1 MNYVIIATLKCYEKG
16 EIMAQYTPM
25 IQQYLSIKAAHQD
38 AFLFFRLGDF
48 YEMFFEDAVR
58 ASQILEITLT
68 SRDGGSQDRIPM
80 CGIPYHSSAGYI
92 KTLVENGHRVAICE
106 QVEDP
111 KLSVGVVKREVIQII
126 TPGTVI
132 DDHLLQDRENNFL
145 VSIEK
150 ENDSY
155 GYVLC
160 DLSTGELKGYT
171 YDGNQ
176 LSFIQLLLSHGVK
189 EIVGNKELYDAWTNT
204 VTQTGQASVSIQ
216 EESSVDSQF
225 SQLVQTI
232 SDPILLRASG
242 RLFNYLT
249 HTQKRSFHHMKAV
262 EFQQND
268 KRMKLDAFSKRNLEL
283 TESIRAKGKKG
294 SLLWLLDA
302 TMTAMGARKLKQW
315 VEEPLFVKETIEKR
329 LQLVENLIGE
339 FFTREEIKEQLK
351 SVYDMER
358 LIAKISYGNASPR
371 DLVQLKR
378 SLFSVPVLKEKIRSI
393 EGKYAHE
400 LHAKMNEHKTLADY
414 LDSAIHDDAPIHIK
428 EGGLIKAGYNEQ
440 LDQYKDASSNG
451 KAWIA
456 SLEQQEKAASGIKSL
471 KIGFNKI
478 FGYYIEVTKSNLSQV
493 PDRYERKQT
502 LANAERYVTPELKE
516 KERIILEAEEKISGL
531 EYTLFLEVREY
542 VKQFI
547 PGLQELASAIS
558 ELDVMQSFAAISE
571 QYRYVKPTVSED
583 GIVNIRNGR
592 HPVVEKVMDA
602 QEYVPN
608 DIILNNDRNMLLI
621 TGPNMAGKSTYMRQL
636 ALTAVMMQIGC
647 FVPAESAELPMF
659 DQIFTRIGAADD
671 LVGGQSTFMVEMLET
686 NFALTSATENSL
698 ILLDEIG
705 RGTSTYDGMA
715 LAQSIIEFIH
725 EEIAA
730 KTLFST
736 HYHELT
742 VLEQS
747 LHSLKN
753 VFVSAVEEN
762 GSLVFLHKVID
773 GQADKSFGIQVAEL
787 AELPEPVISRAK
799 TILQTYENQEKR
811 EALPIQE
818 VSATQEEDLQ
828 ESQLSLFVEKEKI
841 SNRRDPKEQ
850 ELIKELRSLNVLEMT
865 PLDAMNALY
874 KLQKKVR

>member
-1 MNYVIIATLKCYEKG
+1 MKKG

-80 CGIPYHSSAGYI
+80 CGVPYHSSAGYI
-92 KTLVENGHRVAICE
+92 KTLVENGYKVAICE

-111 KLSVGVVKREVIQII
+111 KQAVGVVKREVIQII

-132 DDHLLQDRENNFL
+132 DDHLLQDRENNYL
-145 VSIEK
+145 VSIER
-150 ENDSY
+150 ENDSFAY
-155 GYVLC
+155 IRC

-171 YDGNQ
+171 YSGKQ
-176 LSFIQLLLSHGVK
+176 QAFIQLLLSQGVK
-189 EIVGNKELYDAWTNT
+189 EIVGDAELHAEWNEK
-204 VTQTGQASVSIQ
+204 VSLNGQASVSIQ
-216 EESSVDSQF
+216 NEDSIEERF
-225 SQLVQTI
+225 LHLTKAI
-232 SDPILLRASG
+232 SHPSLLKAAG
-242 RLFNYLT
+242 RLFHYLNY
-249 HTQKRSFHHMKAV
+249 TQKRSFEHLMPV
-262 EFQQND
+262 EFQQNNL
-268 KRMKLDAFSKRNLEL
+268 RMKLDAFSKRNLEL
-283 TESIRAKGKKG
+283 TESIRGKGKKG
-294 SLLWLLDA
+294 SLLWLLDS

-315 VEEPLFVKETIEKR
+315 IEEPLFVKKTIEKR
-329 LQLVENLIGE
+329 LQLVEALINE
-339 FFTREEIKEQLK
+339 FFIREEMKEQLK

-378 SLFSVPVLKEKIRSI
+378 SLLSVPVLKEKISQI
-393 EGKYAHE
+393 PGEYASEIYEKMKDHRE
-400 LHAKMNEHKTLADY
+400 LAQY
-414 LDSAIHDDAPIHIK
+414 LDSAIHDDAPVQIK
-428 EGGLIKAGYNEQ
+428 EGGIIKNGYNEQ
-440 LDQYKDASSNG
+440 LDEYKDASMNG

-456 SLEQQEKAASGIKSL
+456 ALEQQEKVATGIKSL

-478 FGYYIEVTKSNLSQV
+478 FGYYIEVTKSNLSMV
-493 PDRYERKQT
+493 PTERYERKQT

-531 EYTLFLEVREY
+531 EYTLFLEVREHVTQY
-542 VKQFI
+542 I
-547 PGLQELASAIS
+547 PGLQQLAAAIS
-558 ELDVMQSFAAISE
+558 ELDVIQSFAAISE
-571 QYRYVKPTVSED
+571 QYRYVKPSVSED
-583 GIVNIRNGR
+583 GRVNILGGR

-608 DIILNNDRNMLLI
+608 DIFLNDERNMLLI

-636 ALTAVMMQIGC
+636 ALTAIMMQIGC
-647 FVPAESAELPMF
+647 FVPAEQAEIPMF

-686 NFALTSATENSL
+686 NFALTSATKNSL

-725 EEIAA
+725 ERIQA

-742 VLEQS
+742 VLENS
-747 LHSLKN
+747 LPSLKN

-787 AELPEPVISRAK
+787 ADLPQDVIQRAK
-799 TILQTYENQEKR
+799 TILKTYEKQEKN
-811 EALPIQE
+811 EALPVQE
-818 VSATQEEDLQ
+818 VSATKEEVQ
-828 ESQLSLFVEKEKI
+828 ESQLSLFAENHTVSQKRDSKETDVLK
-841 SNRRDPKEQ
+841 DLKA
-850 ELIKELRSLNVLEMT
+850 LNVIEMT
-865 PLDAMNALY
+865 PLEAMNALY
-874 KLQKKVR
+874 KLQTKLK

>member
-1 MNYVIIATLKCYEKG
+1 MKKG
-16 EIMAQYTPM
+16 EIMSQYTPM

-48 YEMFFEDAVR
+48 YEMFFDDAVQ
-58 ASQILEITLT
+58 AAQILEITLT

-80 CGIPYHSSAGYI
+80 CGVPYHSSAGYI
-92 KTLVENGHRVAICE
+92 KTLVENGYKVAICE

-111 KLSVGVVKREVIQII
+111 KQAVGVVKREVIQII

-132 DDHLLQDRENNFL
+132 DDHLLQDRENNYL
-145 VSIEK
+145 VSIERD
-150 ENDSY
+150 NDLFA
-155 GYVLC
+155 YVLC

-171 YDGNQ
+171 YIGNQ
-176 LSFIQLLLSHGVK
+176 LSFIQLLLSQGVK
-189 EIVGNKELYDAWTNT
+189 EIVGDEELHTDWNEKMSLN
-204 VTQTGQASVSIQ
+204 GQASISVQQ
-216 EESSVDSQF
+216 ETTVEERFQH
-225 SQLVQTI
+225 LTI
-232 SDPILLRASG
+232 DITPLSLLKAAG
-242 RLFNYLT
+242 RLFHYLNY
-249 HTQKRSFHHMKAV
+249 TQKRSFQHLKPV
-262 EFQQND
+262 EYQQND
-268 KRMKLDAFSKRNLEL
+268 LRMKLDAFSKRNLEL

-294 SLLWLLDA
+294 SLLWLLDS

-315 VEEPLFVKETIEKR
+315 VEEPLFVKKTIEKR
-329 LQLVENLIGE
+329 LQLVEELINE
-339 FFTREEIKEQLK
+339 FFIREEIKEQLK

-378 SLFSVPVLKEKIRSI
+378 SLLSVPVLKEKISQI
-393 EGKYAHE
+393 PGEYASEIYEKMKDHKE
-400 LHAKMNEHKTLADY
+400 LAQF
-414 LDSAIHDDAPIHIK
+414 LDSAIHDEAPVQIK
-428 EGGLIKAGYNEQ
+428 EGGIIKKGYNAK
-440 LDQYKDASSNG
+440 LDEYKDASMNG

-456 SLEQQEKAASGIKSL
+456 ALEQKEKTETGIKSL

-478 FGYYIEVTKSNLSQV
+478 FGYYIEVTKSNLSMV
-493 PDRYERKQT
+493 PAERYERKQT

-531 EYTLFLEVREY
+531 EHTLFLEVREY
-542 VKQFI
+542 VKQYI
-547 PGLQELASAIS
+547 PGLQQLASAIS
-558 ELDVMQSFAAISE
+558 ELDVIQSFAAISE
-571 QYRYVKPTVSED
+571 QYRYVRPTVSED
-583 GIVNIRNGR
+583 GKVNIVGGR

-608 DIILNNDRNMLLI
+608 DIFLNNERNMLLI

-636 ALTAVMMQIGC
+636 ALTAIMMQIGC
-647 FVPAESAELPMF
+647 FVPAEQAELPMF

-725 EEIAA
+725 ERIQA

-742 VLEQS
+742 VLENS
-747 LHSLKN
+747 LQTLKN

-787 AELPEPVISRAK
+787 ADLPQDVIQRAK
-799 TILQTYENQEKR
+799 TILQTYEKQEKN

-818 VSATQEEDLQ
+818 VSAAKEEVQ
-828 ESQLSLFVEKEKI
+828 ESQLSLFAEKSTVSRK
-841 SNRRDPKEQ
+841 RDLKENDV
-850 ELIKELRSLNVLEMT
+850 LKDLKALNVLEMT
-865 PLDAMNALY
+865 PLEAMNALY
-874 KLQKKVR
+874 KLQTKLK

>member
-1 MNYVIIATLKCYEKG
+1 MKIG
-16 EIMAQYTPM
+16 ENMSQYTPM

-48 YEMFFEDAVR
+48 YEMFFDDAVQ

-80 CGIPYHSSAGYI
+80 CGVPYHSSAGYI
-92 KTLVENGHRVAICE
+92 KTLVENGYKVAICE

-111 KLSVGVVKREVIQII
+111 KQSVGVVKREVIQII

-132 DDHLLQDRENNFL
+132 DDHLLQDRENNYL

-150 ENDSY
+150 ENDFFAY
-155 GYVLC
+155 ILC

-171 YDGNQ
+171 YSGNQ
-176 LSFIQLLLSHGVK
+176 LSFIQLLLSQGVK
-189 EIVGNKELYDAWTNT
+189 EIVGDKQLYTDWNEKISLN
-204 VTQTGQASVSIQ
+204 GQASVSIQ
-216 EESSVDSQF
+216 IENAVEDTFQH
-225 SQLVQTI
+225 LVQGI
-232 SDPILLRASG
+232 SLPSLLKASG
-242 RLFNYLT
+242 RLFHYLNY
-249 HTQKRSFHHMKAV
+249 TQKRSFHHLKPV
-262 EFQQND
+262 EFLQND
-268 KRMKLDAFSKRNLEL
+268 QRMKLDAFSKRNLEL

-294 SLLWLLDA
+294 SLLWLLDS

-315 VEEPLFVKETIEKR
+315 VEEPLFVKKTIEKR
-329 LQLVENLIGE
+329 LQLVEELIGE
-339 FFTREEIKEQLK
+339 FFIREEMKEQLK

-378 SLFSVPVLKEKIRSI
+378 SLFSVPVLKEKINQI
-393 EGKYAHE
+393 PGEYAAEIYEKMKDHNE
-400 LHAKMNEHKTLADY
+400 LAQY
-414 LDSAIHDDAPIHIK
+414 LDSAIHDEAPIQIK
-428 EGGLIKAGYNEQ
+428 EGGIIKKGYNAQ
-440 LDQYKDASSNG
+440 LDEYKDASMNG

-456 SLEQQEKAASGIKSL
+456 ALEQQEKAKTGIKSL

-478 FGYYIEVTKSNLSQV
+478 FGYYIEVTKSNLSMV
-493 PDRYERKQT
+493 PADRYERKQT

-531 EYTLFLEVREY
+531 EYTLFLEVRES
-542 VKQFI
+542 VKQYI
-547 PGLQELASAIS
+547 PGLQRLAGAIS
-558 ELDVMQSFAAISE
+558 ELDVIQSFATISE
-571 QYRYVKPTVSED
+571 QYRYVRPSVSNN
-583 GIVNIRNGR
+583 GNVNIVGGR

-608 DIILNNDRNMLLI
+608 DIFLNNERNMLLI

-636 ALTAVMMQIGC
+636 ALTAIMMQVGC
-647 FVPAESAELPMF
+647 FVPAEKAELPMF

-725 EEIAA
+725 ERIQA

-742 VLEQS
+742 VLEKS
-747 LHSLKN
+747 LPSLKN
-753 VFVSAVEEN
+753 VFVSAIEEN

-787 AELPEPVISRAK
+787 ADLPQDVIQRAK
-799 TILQTYENQEKR
+799 TILKTYEKQEKNT
-811 EALPIQE
+811 ELPIQE
-818 VSATQEEDLQ
+818 VSAAREEEVQ
-828 ESQLSLFVEKEKI
+828 ESQLSLFTENKTSSRKRDSKETDVLK
-841 SNRRDPKEQ
+841 DLKT
-850 ELIKELRSLNVLEMT
+850 LNVLEMT
-865 PLDAMNALY
+865 PLEAMNALY
-874 KLQKKVR
+874 KLQTKLK

>member
-1 MNYVIIATLKCYEKG
+1 MGIG
-16 EIMAQYTPM
+16 ENMSQYTPM

-48 YEMFFEDAVR
+48 YEMFFDDAVE

-80 CGIPYHSSAGYI
+80 CGVPYHSSAGYI
-92 KTLVENGHRVAICE
+92 KTLVENGHKVAICE

-111 KLSVGVVKREVIQII
+111 KQSVGVVKREVIQII

-132 DDHLLQDRENNFL
+132 DDHLLQDRENNYL

-150 ENDSY
+150 ENDLFAY
-155 GYVLC
+155 ILC

-171 YDGNQ
+171 YSGNQ
-176 LSFIQLLLSHGVK
+176 LSFIQLLLSQGVK
-189 EIVGNKELYDAWTNT
+189 EIVGDEELHTNWNEKISLH
-204 VTQTGQASVSIQ
+204 GQASVSIQ
-216 EESSVDSQF
+216 IENAVDDKF
-225 SQLVQTI
+225 LHLVQGI
-232 SDPILLRASG
+232 SLSSLLKASG
-242 RLFNYLT
+242 RLFHYLSY
-249 HTQKRSFHHMKAV
+249 TQKRSFQHLKPV

-268 KRMKLDAFSKRNLEL
+268 QRMKLDAFSKRNLEL

-294 SLLWLLDA
+294 SLLWLLDS

-315 VEEPLFVKETIEKR
+315 VEEPLFVKKTIEKR
-329 LQLVENLIGE
+329 LQLVEELIGE
-339 FFTREEIKEQLK
+339 FFIREEIKEQLK

-378 SLFSVPVLKEKIRSI
+378 SLLSVPVLKEKINQI
-393 EGKYAHE
+393 PGEYAEEIYEKMKDHNE
-400 LHAKMNEHKTLADY
+400 LAQY
-414 LDSAIHDDAPIHIK
+414 LDSAIHDEAPIQIK
-428 EGGLIKAGYNEQ
+428 EGGIIKKGYNAK
-440 LDQYKDASSNG
+440 LDEYKDASMNG

-456 SLEQQEKAASGIKSL
+456 ALEQQEKAKTGIKSL

-478 FGYYIEVTKSNLSQV
+478 FGYYIEVTKSNLSMV
-493 PDRYERKQT
+493 PADRYERKQT

-531 EYTLFLEVREY
+531 EYTLFIEVRES
-542 VKQFI
+542 VKQYI
-547 PGLQELASAIS
+547 PGLQKLAGAIS
-558 ELDVMQSFAAISE
+558 ELDVIQSFATISE
-571 QYRYVKPTVSED
+571 QYRYVRPSVSNN
-583 GIVNIRNGR
+583 GNVHIVGGR

-608 DIILNNDRNMLLI
+608 DIFLNNERNMLLI

-636 ALTAVMMQIGC
+636 ALTAIMMQIGC
-647 FVPAESAELPMF
+647 FVPAEKAELPMF

-725 EEIAA
+725 ERIQA

-742 VLEQS
+742 VLEKS
-747 LHSLKN
+747 LSSLKN

-787 AELPEPVISRAK
+787 ADLPQDVIQRAK
-799 TILQTYENQEKR
+799 TILKTYEKQEKN
-811 EALPIQE
+811 EALPMQE
-818 VSATQEEDLQ
+818 VSAAKEEEVQ
-828 ESQLSLFVEKEKI
+828 ESQLSLFTEEKI
-841 SNRRDPKEQ
+841 ASRKRDSKENDV
-850 ELIKELRSLNVLEMT
+850 LKDLKTFNVLEMT
-865 PLDAMNALY
+865 PLEAMNALY
-874 KLQKKVR
+874 KLQTKLK

>member
-1 MNYVIIATLKCYEKG
+1 MS
-16 EIMAQYTPM
+16 QYTPM

-48 YEMFFEDAVR
+48 YEMFFEDAVK
-58 ASQILEITLT
+58 AAQILEITLT
-68 SRDGGSQDRIPM
+68 SRDGGSKDRIPM
-80 CGIPYHSSAGYI
+80 CGVPYHSSAGYI
-92 KTLVENGHRVAICE
+92 KNLVENGHKVAICE

-111 KLSVGVVKREVIQII
+111 KQAVGVVKREVIQII

-132 DDHLLQDRENNFL
+132 DDHLLQDRENNYL

-150 ENDSY
+150 EGDSY
-155 GYVLC
+155 AYVLC

-171 YDGNQ
+171 YTGNE
-176 LSFIQLLLSHGVK
+176 LSFIQLLFSQGVK
-189 EIVGNKELYDAWTNT
+189 EIVGDKDLHDTWKNT
-204 VTQTGQASVSIQ
+204 VSQTGQASVSIQ
-216 EESSVDSQF
+216 EENTLEDQF
-225 SQLVQTI
+225 QHLVETLSHPALI
-232 SDPILLRASG
+232 RAAG
-242 RLFNYLT
+242 RLFHYLSY
-249 HTQKRSFHHMKAV
+249 TQKRSFQHIKPV

-339 FFTREEIKEQLK
+339 FFVREEIKEQLK

-378 SLFSVPVLKEKIRSI
+378 SLVSVPILKEKIKEIS
-393 EGKYAHE
+393 GTYAAE
-400 LHAKMNEHKTLADY
+400 IYEKMKDHKSLAQY
-414 LDSAIHDDAPIHIK
+414 LDSAIHDEAPINIK
-428 EGGLIKAGYNEQ
+428 EGGIIKKGYNEK
-440 LDQYKDASSNG
+440 LDEYKDASLNG

-456 SLEQQEKAASGIKSL
+456 SLEQQEKSATGIKSL

-542 VKQFI
+542 VKEYI
-547 PGLQELASAIS
+547 PSLQKLATAIS
-558 ELDVMQSFAAISE
+558 ELDVIQSFAAISE
-571 QYRYVKPTVSED
+571 QYRYVRPTVSEN
-583 GIVNIRNGR
+583 GNVNIIGGR

-608 DIILNNDRNMLLI
+608 DICLNRERSMLLI

-636 ALTAVMMQIGC
+636 ALTSVMMQIGC
-647 FVPAESAELPMF
+647 FVPAEEAELPMF

-725 EEIAA
+725 EKISA

-747 LHSLKN
+747 LPSLKN
-753 VFVSAVEEN
+753 VFVSAVEEK

-787 AELPEPVISRAK
+787 AELPQEVISRAK
-799 TILQTYENQEKR
+799 TILQTYENQEKN
-811 EALPIQE
+811 ESLPIQE
-818 VSATQEEDLQ
+818 VSAAKEEEIQ
-828 ESQLSLFVEKEKI
+828 ESQLSLFTEQSESVRKRDSKELDI
-841 SNRRDPKEQ
+841 
-850 ELIKELRSLNVLEMT
+850 IKELKSLNVLEMT
-865 PLDAMNALY
+865 PLDAMNTLY
-874 KLQKKVR
+874 KLQKKLR

>member
-1 MNYVIIATLKCYEKG
+1 MKKG
-16 EIMAQYTPM
+16 EKMSQYTPM

-48 YEMFFEDAVR
+48 YEMFFEDAVN
-58 ASQILEITLT
+58 AAQILEITLT
-68 SRDGGSQDRIPM
+68 SRDGGSKDRIPM
-80 CGIPYHSSAGYI
+80 CGVPYHSSAGYI
-92 KTLVENGHRVAICE
+92 KTLVENGHKVAICE

-111 KLSVGVVKREVIQII
+111 KQAVGVVKREVIQII

-132 DDHLLQDRENNFL
+132 DDHLLQDRENNYL

-150 ENDSY
+150 EGDSY
-155 GYVLC
+155 AYVLC

-171 YDGNQ
+171 YTGNE
-176 LSFIQLLLSHGVK
+176 LSFIQLLFSQGVK
-189 EIVGNKELYDAWTNT
+189 EIVGDKDLHDTWKNT
-204 VTQTGQASVSIQ
+204 VSQTGQASVSIQ
-216 EESSVDSQF
+216 EENTLEDQF
-225 SQLVQTI
+225 QHLVETLSHPALI
-232 SDPILLRASG
+232 RAAG
-242 RLFNYLT
+242 RLFHYLSY
-249 HTQKRSFHHMKAV
+249 TQKRSFQHIKPV
-262 EFQQND
+262 EYQQND

-339 FFTREEIKEQLK
+339 FFVREEIKEQLK

-378 SLFSVPVLKEKIRSI
+378 SLVSVPFLKEKIKEISGTYAAEI
-393 EGKYAHE
+393 YGKM
-400 LHAKMNEHKTLADY
+400 KDHKSLAQY
-414 LDSAIHDDAPIHIK
+414 LDSAIHDEAPINIK
-428 EGGLIKAGYNEQ
+428 EGGIIKKGYNEK
-440 LDQYKDASSNG
+440 LDEYKDASLNG

-456 SLEQQEKAASGIKSL
+456 SLEQQEKSATGIKSL

-542 VKQFI
+542 VKEYI
-547 PGLQELASAIS
+547 PSLQKLAAAIS
-558 ELDVMQSFAAISE
+558 ELDVIQSFAAISE
-571 QYRYVKPTVSED
+571 QYRYVRPTVSEN
-583 GIVNIRNGR
+583 GSVNIIGGR

-608 DIILNNDRNMLLI
+608 DICLNRERSMLLI

-636 ALTAVMMQIGC
+636 ALTSVMMQIGC
-647 FVPAESAELPMF
+647 FVPAEEAELPMF

-725 EEIAA
+725 EKISA

-747 LHSLKN
+747 LPSLKN
-753 VFVSAVEEN
+753 VFVSAVEEK

-787 AELPEPVISRAK
+787 AELPQEVISRAK
-799 TILQTYENQEKR
+799 KILQTYENQEKN
-811 EALPIQE
+811 ESLPIQE
-818 VSATQEEDLQ
+818 VSAAKEEEIQ
-828 ESQLSLFVEKEKI
+828 ESQLSLFTDHNVSVRNSDSKELDI
-841 SNRRDPKEQ
+841 
-850 ELIKELRSLNVLEMT
+850 IKELKSLNVLEMT
-865 PLDAMNALY
+865 PLDAMNTLY
-874 KLQKKVR
+874 KLQKKLR

>member
-1 MNYVIIATLKCYEKG
+1 MKKG
-16 EIMAQYTPM
+16 EKMSQYTPM

-48 YEMFFEDAVR
+48 YEMFFEDAVK
-58 ASQILEITLT
+58 AAQILEITLT
-68 SRDGGSQDRIPM
+68 SRDGGSKDRIPM
-80 CGIPYHSSAGYI
+80 CGVPYHSSAGYI
-92 KTLVENGHRVAICE
+92 KTLVENGHKVAICE

-111 KLSVGVVKREVIQII
+111 KQAVGVVKREVIQII

-132 DDHLLQDRENNFL
+132 DDHLLQDRENNYL

-150 ENDSY
+150 EGDSY
-155 GYVLC
+155 AYVLC

-171 YDGNQ
+171 YTGNE
-176 LSFIQLLLSHGVK
+176 LSFIQLLFSQGVK
-189 EIVGNKELYDAWTNT
+189 EIVGDKDLHDTWKNT
-204 VTQTGQASVSIQ
+204 VSQTGQASVSIQ
-216 EESSVDSQF
+216 EENTLEDQF
-225 SQLVQTI
+225 QHLVETLSHPALI
-232 SDPILLRASG
+232 RAAG
-242 RLFNYLT
+242 RLFHYLSY
-249 HTQKRSFHHMKAV
+249 TQKRSFQHIKPV

-339 FFTREEIKEQLK
+339 FFVREEIKEQLK

-378 SLFSVPVLKEKIRSI
+378 SLVSVPILKEKIKEIS
-393 EGKYAHE
+393 GTYAAE
-400 LHAKMNEHKTLADY
+400 IYEKMKDHKSLAQY
-414 LDSAIHDDAPIHIK
+414 LDSAIHDEAPINIK
-428 EGGLIKAGYNEQ
+428 EGGIIKKGYNEK
-440 LDQYKDASSNG
+440 LDEYKDASLNG

-456 SLEQQEKAASGIKSL
+456 SLEQQEKSATGIKSL

-542 VKQFI
+542 VKEYI
-547 PGLQELASAIS
+547 PSLQKLAAAIS
-558 ELDVMQSFAAISE
+558 ELDVIQSFAAISE
-571 QYRYVKPTVSED
+571 QYRYVRPTVSEN
-583 GIVNIRNGR
+583 GNVNIIGGR

-608 DIILNNDRNMLLI
+608 DICLNRERSMLLI

-636 ALTAVMMQIGC
+636 ALTSVMMQIGC
-647 FVPAESAELPMF
+647 FVPAEEAELPMF

-725 EEIAA
+725 EKISA

-747 LHSLKN
+747 LPSLKN
-753 VFVSAVEEN
+753 VFVSAVEEK

-787 AELPEPVISRAK
+787 AELPQEVISRAK
-799 TILQTYENQEKR
+799 TILQTYENQEKK
-811 EALPIQE
+811 ESLPIQE
-818 VSATQEEDLQ
+818 VSAAKEEEIQ
-828 ESQLSLFVEKEKI
+828 ESQLSLFTDHSESVRNRDSKELDI
-841 SNRRDPKEQ
+841 
-850 ELIKELRSLNVLEMT
+850 IKELKSLNVLEMT
-865 PLDAMNALY
+865 PLDAMNTLY
-874 KLQKKVR
+874 KLQKKLR

>member
-1 MNYVIIATLKCYEKG
+1 MKKG
-16 EIMAQYTPM
+16 EKMSQYTPM

-48 YEMFFEDAVR
+48 YEMFFEDAVK
-58 ASQILEITLT
+58 AAQILEITLT
-68 SRDGGSQDRIPM
+68 SRDGGSKDRIPM
-80 CGIPYHSSAGYI
+80 CGVPYHSSAGYI
-92 KTLVENGHRVAICE
+92 KTLVENGHKVAICE

-111 KLSVGVVKREVIQII
+111 KQAVGVVKREVIQII

-132 DDHLLQDRENNFL
+132 DDHLLQDRENNYL

-150 ENDSY
+150 EGDSY
-155 GYVLC
+155 AYVLC

-171 YDGNQ
+171 YTGNE
-176 LSFIQLLLSHGVK
+176 LSFIQLLFSQGVK
-189 EIVGNKELYDAWTNT
+189 EIVGDKDLHDTWKNT
-204 VTQTGQASVSIQ
+204 VSQTGQASVSIQ
-216 EESSVDSQF
+216 EENTLEDQF
-225 SQLVQTI
+225 QHLVETLSHPALI
-232 SDPILLRASG
+232 HAAG
-242 RLFNYLT
+242 RLFHYLSY
-249 HTQKRSFHHMKAV
+249 TQKRSFQHIKPV

-339 FFTREEIKEQLK
+339 FFVREEIKEQLK

-378 SLFSVPVLKEKIRSI
+378 SLVSVPILKEKIKEIS
-393 EGKYAHE
+393 GTYAAE
-400 LHAKMNEHKTLADY
+400 IYEKMKDHKSLAQY
-414 LDSAIHDDAPIHIK
+414 LDSAIHDEAPINIK
-428 EGGLIKAGYNEQ
+428 EGGIIKKGYNEK
-440 LDQYKDASSNG
+440 LDEYKDASLNG

-456 SLEQQEKAASGIKSL
+456 SLEQQEKSATGIKSL

-542 VKQFI
+542 VKEYI
-547 PGLQELASAIS
+547 PSLQKLATAIS
-558 ELDVMQSFAAISE
+558 ELDVIQSFAAVSE
-571 QYRYVKPTVSED
+571 QYRYVRPTVSEN
-583 GIVNIRNGR
+583 GNVNIIGGR

-608 DIILNNDRNMLLI
+608 DICLNRERSMLLI

-636 ALTAVMMQIGC
+636 ALTSVMMQIGC
-647 FVPAESAELPMF
+647 FVPAEEAELPMF

-725 EEIAA
+725 EKISA

-747 LHSLKN
+747 LPSLKN
-753 VFVSAVEEN
+753 VFVSAVEEK

-787 AELPEPVISRAK
+787 AELPQEVISRAK
-799 TILQTYENQEKR
+799 TILQTYENQEKN
-811 EALPIQE
+811 ESLPIQE
-818 VSATQEEDLQ
+818 VSAAKEEEIQ
-828 ESQLSLFVEKEKI
+828 ESQLSLFTEHSESVRKRDSKELDI
-841 SNRRDPKEQ
+841 
-850 ELIKELRSLNVLEMT
+850 IKELKSLNVLEMT
-865 PLDAMNALY
+865 PLDAMNTLY
-874 KLQKKVR
+874 KLQKKLR

>member
-1 MNYVIIATLKCYEKG
+1 MS
-16 EIMAQYTPM
+16 QYTPM
-25 IQQYLSIKAAHQD
+25 MQQYLSIKAAHQD

-48 YEMFFEDAVR
+48 YEMFFEDAVK

-68 SRDGGSQDRIPM
+68 SREGGQNGRIPM
-80 CGIPYHSSAGYI
+80 CGVPYHSSAGYI
-92 KTLVENGHRVAICE
+92 KVLVENGYKVAICE

-111 KLSVGVVKREVIQII
+111 KQAVGVVRREVVQII

-132 DDHLLQDRENNFL
+132 DDHLLQDRENNYL
-145 VSIEK
+145 VSIDK
-150 ENDSY
+150 QGDSY
-155 GYVLC
+155 AYILC
-160 DLSTGELKGYT
+160 DLSTGEMKGYL
-171 YDGNQ
+171 YEGSH
-176 LSFIQLLLSHGVK
+176 LPFIQLLLSQGIK
-189 EIVGNKELYDAWTNT
+189 EIVGDQSLHNEWYDYLSQN
-204 VTQTGQASVSIQ
+204 GQASISIQ
-216 EESSVDSQF
+216 SDSEIEGKF
-225 SQLVQTI
+225 SHLAENIT
-232 SDPILLRASG
+232 PPLLLKAAG
-242 RLFNYLT
+242 RLFQYLSF
-249 HTQKRSFHHMKAV
+249 TQKRSFHHLKAV
-262 EFQQND
+262 EYQQNE

-339 FFTREEIKEQLK
+339 FFIREEMKEQLK

-371 DLVQLKR
+371 DLVQLRR
-378 SLFSVPVLKEKIRSI
+378 SLQSVPVIREKINQI
-393 EGKYAHE
+393 DGDYARNLYE
-400 LHAKMNEHKTLADY
+400 KMTDHGELADF
-414 LDSAIHDDAPIHIK
+414 LASALCEEAPIQIK
-428 EGGLIKAGYNEQ
+428 DGGIIKKGFNAK
-440 LDQYKDASSNG
+440 LDEYKDASMNG
-451 KAWIA
+451 KEWIA
-456 SLEQQEKAASGIKSL
+456 SLEQQEKAATGIKSL

-478 FGYYIEVTKSNLSQV
+478 FGYFIEVTRSNLSMV
-493 PDRYERKQT
+493 PEDRYERKQT

-516 KERIILEAEEKISGL
+516 KERIILEAEDKISGL
-531 EYTLFLEVREY
+531 EYSLFLEVREH
-542 VKQFI
+542 VKQYI
-547 PGLQELASAIS
+547 PGLQQLAAAIS
-558 ELDVMQSFAAISE
+558 ELDVVQSFASISE
-571 QYRYVKPTVSED
+571 QYHYVRPVISEN
-583 GIVNIRNGR
+583 GNVNIVGGR

-608 DIILNNDRNMLLI
+608 DIHLNNERNMLLI

-636 ALTAVMMQIGC
+636 ALTSVMMQIGC

-725 EEIAA
+725 EKIKA

-742 VLEQS
+742 VLEKTLPS
-747 LHSLKN
+747 LQN

-762 GSLVFLHKVID
+762 GRLVFLHKVID

-787 AELPEPVISRAK
+787 AELPEAVIRRAK
-799 TILQTYENQEKR
+799 TILNSYENQQRNEPDPSIK
-811 EALPIQE
+811 EI
-818 VSATQEEDLQ
+818 SATEEEVM
-828 ESQLSLFVEKEKI
+828 ESQLSLFSENHSQKIRKE
-841 SNRRDPKEQ
+841 PKEVDV
-850 ELIKELRSLNVLEMT
+850 IKELRSINLLEMT
-865 PLDAMNALY
+865 PMDAMNVIY
-874 KLQKKVR
+874 KLQGKLK

>member
-1 MNYVIIATLKCYEKG
+1 MGIG
-16 EIMAQYTPM
+16 ENMSQYTPM

-48 YEMFFEDAVR
+48 YEMFFDDAVE

-80 CGIPYHSSAGYI
+80 CGVPYHSSAGYI
-92 KTLVENGHRVAICE
+92 KTLVENGHKVAICE

-111 KLSVGVVKREVIQII
+111 KQSVGVVKREVIQII

-132 DDHLLQDRENNFL
+132 DDHLLQDRENNYL

-150 ENDSY
+150 ENDLY
-155 GYVLC
+155 AYILC

-171 YDGNQ
+171 YSGNQ
-176 LSFIQLLLSHGVK
+176 LSFIQLLLSQGVK
-189 EIVGNKELYDAWTNT
+189 EIVGDEELHTNWNEKISLH
-204 VTQTGQASVSIQ
+204 GQASVSIQ
-216 EESSVDSQF
+216 IENAVDDKF
-225 SQLVQTI
+225 LHLVQGI
-232 SDPILLRASG
+232 SLSSLLKASG
-242 RLFNYLT
+242 RLFHYLSY
-249 HTQKRSFHHMKAV
+249 TQKRSFQHLKPV

-268 KRMKLDAFSKRNLEL
+268 QRMKLDAFSKRNLEL

-294 SLLWLLDA
+294 SLLWLLDS

-315 VEEPLFVKETIEKR
+315 VEEPLFVKKTIEKR
-329 LQLVENLIGE
+329 LQLVEELIGE
-339 FFTREEIKEQLK
+339 FFIREEIKEQLK

-378 SLFSVPVLKEKIRSI
+378 SLLSVPVLKEKINQI
-393 EGKYAHE
+393 PGEYAE
-400 LHAKMNEHKTLADY
+400 EIYEKMKDHNKLAQY
-414 LDSAIHDDAPIHIK
+414 LDSAIHDEAPIQIK
-428 EGGLIKAGYNEQ
+428 EGGIIKKGYNAK
-440 LDQYKDASSNG
+440 LDEYKDASMNG

-456 SLEQQEKAASGIKSL
+456 ALEQQEKAKTGIKSL

-478 FGYYIEVTKSNLSQV
+478 FGYYIEVTKSNLSMV
-493 PDRYERKQT
+493 PADRYERKQT

-531 EYTLFLEVREY
+531 EYTLFLEVRES
-542 VKQFI
+542 VKQYI
-547 PGLQELASAIS
+547 PGLQKLAGAIS
-558 ELDVMQSFAAISE
+558 ELDVIQSFATISE
-571 QYRYVKPTVSED
+571 QYRYVRPSVSNN
-583 GIVNIRNGR
+583 GNVHIVGGR

-608 DIILNNDRNMLLI
+608 DIFLNNERNMLLI

-636 ALTAVMMQIGC
+636 ALTAIMMQIGC
-647 FVPAESAELPMF
+647 FVPAEKAELPMF

-725 EEIAA
+725 ERIQA

-742 VLEQS
+742 VLEKS
-747 LHSLKN
+747 LSSLKN

-787 AELPEPVISRAK
+787 ADLPQDVIQRAK
-799 TILQTYENQEKR
+799 TILKTYEKQEKK
-811 EALPIQE
+811 EALPMQE
-818 VSATQEEDLQ
+818 VSAAKEEEVQ
-828 ESQLSLFVEKEKI
+828 ESQLSLFTEEKI
-841 SNRRDPKEQ
+841 ASRKRDSKENDV
-850 ELIKELRSLNVLEMT
+850 LKDLKTFNVLEMT
-865 PLDAMNALY
+865 PLEAMNALY
-874 KLQKKVR
+874 KLQTKLK

>member
-1 MNYVIIATLKCYEKG
+1 MS
-16 EIMAQYTPM
+16 QYTPM

-48 YEMFFEDAVR
+48 YEMFFDDAVQ
-58 ASQILEITLT
+58 AAQILEITLT

-80 CGIPYHSSAGYI
+80 CGVPYHSSAGYI
-92 KTLVENGHRVAICE
+92 KTLVENGYKVAICE

-111 KLSVGVVKREVIQII
+111 KQAVGVVKREVIQII

-132 DDHLLQDRENNFL
+132 DDHLLQDRENNYL
-145 VSIEK
+145 VSIER
-150 ENDSY
+150 ENDLFA
-155 GYVLC
+155 YVLC

-171 YDGNQ
+171 YIGNQ
-176 LSFIQLLLSHGVK
+176 LSFIQLLLSQGVK
-189 EIVGNKELYDAWTNT
+189 EIVGDEELHTDWNEKMSLN
-204 VTQTGQASVSIQ
+204 GQASISVQQ
-216 EESSVDSQF
+216 ETTVEEKFQH
-225 SQLVQTI
+225 LTI
-232 SDPILLRASG
+232 DITPLPLLKAAG
-242 RLFNYLT
+242 RLFHYLNY
-249 HTQKRSFHHMKAV
+249 TQKRSFQHLKPV
-262 EFQQND
+262 EYQQND
-268 KRMKLDAFSKRNLEL
+268 LRMKLDAFSKRNLEL

-294 SLLWLLDA
+294 SLLWLLDS

-315 VEEPLFVKETIEKR
+315 VEEPLFVKKTIEKR
-329 LQLVENLIGE
+329 LQLVEELINE
-339 FFTREEIKEQLK
+339 FFIREEMKEQLK

-378 SLFSVPVLKEKIRSI
+378 SLLSVPVLKEKISQI
-393 EGKYAHE
+393 PGEYASEIYEKMKDHKE
-400 LHAKMNEHKTLADY
+400 LAQF
-414 LDSAIHDDAPIHIK
+414 LDSAVHDEAPVQIK
-428 EGGLIKAGYNEQ
+428 EGGIIKKGYNAK
-440 LDQYKDASSNG
+440 LDEYKDASMNG

-456 SLEQQEKAASGIKSL
+456 ALEQKEKTETGIKSL

-478 FGYYIEVTKSNLSQV
+478 FGYYIEVTKSNLSMV
-493 PDRYERKQT
+493 PAERYERKQT

-531 EYTLFLEVREY
+531 EHTLFLEVREY
-542 VKQFI
+542 VKQYI
-547 PGLQELASAIS
+547 PGLQQLASAIS
-558 ELDVMQSFAAISE
+558 ELDVIQSFAAISE
-571 QYRYVKPTVSED
+571 QYRYVRPTVSED
-583 GIVNIRNGR
+583 GKVNIVGGR

-608 DIILNNDRNMLLI
+608 DIFLNNERNMLLI

-636 ALTAVMMQIGC
+636 ALTAIMMQIGC
-647 FVPAESAELPMF
+647 FVPAEQAELPMF

-725 EEIAA
+725 ERIQA

-742 VLEQS
+742 VLENS
-747 LHSLKN
+747 LPSLKN

-787 AELPEPVISRAK
+787 ADLPQDVIQRAK
-799 TILQTYENQEKR
+799 TILQTYEKQEKN

-818 VSATQEEDLQ
+818 VSAAKEEVQ
-828 ESQLSLFVEKEKI
+828 ESQLSLFAEKSTVSRK
-841 SNRRDPKEQ
+841 RDLKENDV
-850 ELIKELRSLNVLEMT
+850 LKDLKALNVLEMT
-865 PLDAMNALY
+865 PLEAMNALY
-874 KLQKKVR
+874 KLHTKLK

>member
-1 MNYVIIATLKCYEKG
+1 
-16 EIMAQYTPM
+16 MAQYTPM

-80 CGIPYHSSAGYI
+80 CGVPYHSSAGYI
-92 KTLVENGHRVAICE
+92 KTLVENGYKVAICE

-111 KLSVGVVKREVIQII
+111 KQAVGVVKREVIQII

-132 DDHLLQDRENNFL
+132 DDHLLQDRENNYL
-145 VSIEK
+145 VSIER
-150 ENDSY
+150 ENDSFAY
-155 GYVLC
+155 IRC

-171 YDGNQ
+171 YSGKQ
-176 LSFIQLLLSHGVK
+176 QAFIQLLLSQGVK
-189 EIVGNKELYDAWTNT
+189 EIVGDAELHAEWNEK
-204 VTQTGQASVSIQ
+204 VSLNGQASVSIQ
-216 EESSVDSQF
+216 NEDSIEERF
-225 SQLVQTI
+225 LHLTKAI
-232 SDPILLRASG
+232 SHPSLLKAAG
-242 RLFNYLT
+242 RLFHYLNY
-249 HTQKRSFHHMKAV
+249 TQKRSFEHLMPV
-262 EFQQND
+262 EFQQNNL
-268 KRMKLDAFSKRNLEL
+268 RMKLDAFSKRNLEL
-283 TESIRAKGKKG
+283 TESIRGKGKKG
-294 SLLWLLDA
+294 SLLWLLDS

-315 VEEPLFVKETIEKR
+315 IEEPLFVKKTIEKR
-329 LQLVENLIGE
+329 LQLVEALINE
-339 FFTREEIKEQLK
+339 FFIREEMKEQLK

-378 SLFSVPVLKEKIRSI
+378 SLLSVPVLKEKISQI
-393 EGKYAHE
+393 PGEYASEIYEKMKDHRE
-400 LHAKMNEHKTLADY
+400 LAQY
-414 LDSAIHDDAPIHIK
+414 LDSAIHDDAPVQIK
-428 EGGLIKAGYNEQ
+428 EGGIIKNGYNEQ
-440 LDQYKDASSNG
+440 LDEYKDASMNG

-456 SLEQQEKAASGIKSL
+456 ALEQQEKVATGIKSL

-478 FGYYIEVTKSNLSQV
+478 FGYYIEVTKSNLSMV
-493 PDRYERKQT
+493 PTERYERKQT

-531 EYTLFLEVREY
+531 EYTLFLEVREHVTQY
-542 VKQFI
+542 I
-547 PGLQELASAIS
+547 PGLQQLAAAIS
-558 ELDVMQSFAAISE
+558 ELDVIQSFAAISE
-571 QYRYVKPTVSED
+571 QYRYVKPSVSED
-583 GIVNIRNGR
+583 GRVNILGGR

-608 DIILNNDRNMLLI
+608 DIFLNDERNMLLI

-636 ALTAVMMQIGC
+636 ALTAIMMQIGC
-647 FVPAESAELPMF
+647 FVPAEQAEIPMF

-686 NFALTSATENSL
+686 NFALTSATKNSL

-725 EEIAA
+725 ERIQA

-742 VLEQS
+742 VLENS
-747 LHSLKN
+747 LPSLKN

-787 AELPEPVISRAK
+787 ADLPQDVIQRAK
-799 TILQTYENQEKR
+799 TILKTYEKQEKN
-811 EALPIQE
+811 EALPVQE
-818 VSATQEEDLQ
+818 VSATKEEVQ
-828 ESQLSLFVEKEKI
+828 ESQLSLFAENHTVSQKRDSKETDVLK
-841 SNRRDPKEQ
+841 DLKA
-850 ELIKELRSLNVLEMT
+850 LNVIEMT
-865 PLDAMNALY
+865 PLEAMNALY
-874 KLQKKVR
+874 KLQTKLK

>member
-1 MNYVIIATLKCYEKG
+1 MKIGEK
-16 EIMAQYTPM
+16 MSQYTPM

-48 YEMFFEDAVR
+48 YEMFFEDAVQ
-58 ASQILEITLT
+58 AAQILEITLT
-68 SRDGGSQDRIPM
+68 SRDGGSKDRIPM
-80 CGIPYHSSAGYI
+80 CGVPYHSSAGYI
-92 KTLVENGHRVAICE
+92 KTLVENGHKVAICE

-111 KLSVGVVKREVIQII
+111 KQSVGVVKREVIQII

-132 DDHLLQDRENNFL
+132 DDHLLQDRENNYL
-145 VSIEK
+145 VAIET
-150 ENDSY
+150 EEDLY
-155 GYVLC
+155 AYVLC

-171 YDGNQ
+171 YSGSQ

-189 EIVGNKELYDAWTNT
+189 EIVGDENLHNDWNEKISLN
-204 VTQTGQASVSIQ
+204 GQASVSIQ
-216 EESSVDSQF
+216 KENSIDDKFQH
-225 SQLVQTI
+225 LV
-232 SDPILLRASG
+232 SDVSLPSLLKASG
-242 RLFNYLT
+242 RLFHYLSY
-249 HTQKRSFHHMKAV
+249 TQKRSFQHLKPV

-268 KRMKLDAFSKRNLEL
+268 QRMKLDAFSKRNLEL

-315 VEEPLFVKETIEKR
+315 VEEPLFVKKTIEKR

-339 FFTREEIKEQLK
+339 FFIREEMKEQLK

-371 DLVQLKR
+371 DLVQLKK
-378 SLFSVPVLKEKIRSI
+378 SLLSVPVLKEKIKHI
-393 EGKYAHE
+393 PGDYAAE
-400 LHAKMNEHKTLADY
+400 LDEKMQDHKELAQY
-414 LDSAIHDDAPIHIK
+414 LDSAIHDEAPVQIK
-428 EGGLIKAGYNEQ
+428 EGGIIKKGYNAK
-440 LDQYKDASSNG
+440 LDEYKDASMNG

-456 SLEQQEKAASGIKSL
+456 ALEQQEKVNTGIKSL

-478 FGYYIEVTKSNLSQV
+478 FGYYIEVTKSNLSMV
-493 PDRYERKQT
+493 PAERYERKQT

-516 KERIILEAEEKISGL
+516 KERIILEAEEKITGL
-531 EYTLFLEVREY
+531 EHTLFLEVREY
-542 VKQFI
+542 VKQYI
-547 PGLQELASAIS
+547 PGLQQLAGAIS
-558 ELDVMQSFAAISE
+558 ELDVMQSFAAVSE
-571 QYRYVKPTVSED
+571 QYRYVRPIVSED
-583 GIVNIRNGR
+583 GNVEIVGGR

-608 DIILNNDRNMLLI
+608 DILLNNDRNMLLI

-636 ALTAVMMQIGC
+636 ALTAIMMQIGC
-647 FVPAESAELPMF
+647 FVPAEKAELPLF

-725 EEIAA
+725 ERIQA

-742 VLEQS
+742 VLEKS
-747 LHSLKN
+747 LPSLKN

-787 AELPEPVISRAK
+787 ADLPQDVIERAK
-799 TILQTYENQEKR
+799 TILQTYEKQEKN
-811 EALPIQE
+811 EALPSQE
-818 VSATQEEDLQ
+818 VSAAKEEDIM
-828 ESQLSLFVEKEKI
+828 ESQLSLFADHNATSRK
-841 SNRRDPKEQ
+841 RDSKDMDV
-850 ELIKELRSLNVLEMT
+850 IKELKAMNVLEMT
-865 PLDAMNALY
+865 PLDAMNVLY
-874 KLQKKVR
+874 KLQTKLK

>member
-1 MNYVIIATLKCYEKG
+1 MS
-16 EIMAQYTPM
+16 QYTPM

-48 YEMFFEDAVR
+48 YEMFFEDAVQ
-58 ASQILEITLT
+58 AAQILEITLT
-68 SRDGGSQDRIPM
+68 SRDGGSRDRIPM
-80 CGIPYHSSAGYI
+80 CGVPYHSSAGYI
-92 KTLVENGHRVAICE
+92 KALVENGHKVAICE

-111 KLSVGVVKREVIQII
+111 KQAVGVVKREVVQII

-132 DDHLLQDRENNFL
+132 DDHLLQDRENNYL

-150 ENDSY
+150 EGNLY
-155 GYVLC
+155 AYVLS

-171 YDGNQ
+171 YEGNH
-176 LSFIQLLLSHGVK
+176 LPFIQLLLSHGVK
-189 EIVGNKELYDAWTNT
+189 EIVGNGELHSLWNETIIQN
-204 VTQTGQASVSIQ
+204 GQAFVSIQ
-216 EESSVDSQF
+216 AENTVDAKF
-225 SQLVQTI
+225 EHLVKNL
-232 SDPILLRASG
+232 SHEAVKKAAG
-242 RLFNYLT
+242 RLFHYLSF
-249 HTQKRSFHHMKAV
+249 TQKRSFDHLKAV

-268 KRMKLDAFSKRNLEL
+268 KRMILDAFSKRNLEL
-283 TESIRAKGKKG
+283 TESIRGKGKKG
-294 SLLWLLDA
+294 SLLWLLDS

-315 VEEPLFVKETIEKR
+315 VEEPLFVKQTIEKR
-329 LQLVENLIGE
+329 LELVGNLINE
-339 FFTREEIKEQLK
+339 FFIREEMKEQLK

-378 SLFSVPVLKEKIRSI
+378 SLMSVPVLKEKIKQI
-393 EGKYAHE
+393 PGAYACEIYEKMKDHKE
-400 LHAKMNEHKTLADY
+400 LAHY
-414 LDSAIHDDAPIHIK
+414 LDSAIHDEAPVQIK
-428 EGGLIKAGYNEQ
+428 EGGIIKKGYHAQ
-440 LDQYKDASSNG
+440 LDEYKDASLNG
-451 KAWIA
+451 KEWIA
-456 SLEQQEKAASGIKSL
+456 ALEQQEKMSTGIKSL

-478 FGYYIEVTKSNLSQV
+478 FGYYIEVTKSNLSMV
-493 PDRYERKQT
+493 PVERYERKQT

-516 KERIILEAEEKISGL
+516 KERVILEAEDKITEL
-531 EYTLFLEVREY
+531 EYSLFLEVREY

-547 PGLQELASAIS
+547 PGLQQLAGVLS
-558 ELDVMQSFAAISE
+558 ELDVIQSFASISE
-571 QYRYVKPTVSED
+571 QYHYVRPEVSEN
-583 GIVNIRNGR
+583 GNVNIVGGR

-608 DIILNNDRNMLLI
+608 DIVLNRERNMLLI

-636 ALTAVMMQIGC
+636 ALTSVMMQIGC
-647 FVPAESAELPMF
+647 FVPAEKAELPLF

-686 NFALTSATENSL
+686 NFALTSATQNSL

-725 EEIAA
+725 ENIQA

-742 VLEQS
+742 ILEHS
-747 LHSLKN
+747 LSSLKN

-787 AELPEPVISRAK
+787 AELPEEVIKRAK
-799 TILQTYENQEKR
+799 TILQTYEKQEMK
-811 EALPIQE
+811 ESLPNLE
-818 VSATQEEDLQ
+818 VAAAKEKEIN
-828 ESQLSLFVEKEKI
+828 ESQLSLFSDNVPSSRKRDSKEW
-841 SNRRDPKEQ
+841 DV
-850 ELIKELRSLNVLEMT
+850 LKELKTINVLEMT

-874 KLQKKVR
+874 KLQTKLK

>member
-1 MNYVIIATLKCYEKG
+1 MGIG
-16 EIMAQYTPM
+16 ENMSQYTPM
-25 IQQYLSIKAAHQD
+25 MQQYLSIKAAHQD

-48 YEMFFEDAVR
+48 YEMFFDDAVE

-80 CGIPYHSSAGYI
+80 CGVPYHSSAGYI
-92 KTLVENGHRVAICE
+92 KTLVENGHKVAICE

-111 KLSVGVVKREVIQII
+111 KQSVGVVKREVIQII
-126 TPGTVI
+126 TPGTII
-132 DDHLLQDRENNFL
+132 DDHLLQDRENNYL

-150 ENDSY
+150 ENDLFAY
-155 GYVLC
+155 ILC

-171 YDGNQ
+171 YSGNQ
-176 LSFIQLLLSHGVK
+176 LSFIQLLLSQGVK
-189 EIVGNKELYDAWTNT
+189 EIVGDEELHTNWNEKISLH
-204 VTQTGQASVSIQ
+204 GQASVSIQ
-216 EESSVDSQF
+216 IENAVDDKF
-225 SQLVQTI
+225 LHLVQGI
-232 SDPILLRASG
+232 SLSSLLKASG
-242 RLFNYLT
+242 RLFHYLSY
-249 HTQKRSFHHMKAV
+249 TQKRSFQHLKPV

-268 KRMKLDAFSKRNLEL
+268 QRMKLDAFSKRNLEL

-294 SLLWLLDA
+294 SLLWLLDS

-315 VEEPLFVKETIEKR
+315 VEEPLFVKKTIEKR
-329 LQLVENLIGE
+329 LQLVEELIGE
-339 FFTREEIKEQLK
+339 FFIREEIKEQLK

-378 SLFSVPVLKEKIRSI
+378 SLLSVPVLKEKINQI
-393 EGKYAHE
+393 PGEYAEEIYEKMKDHNE
-400 LHAKMNEHKTLADY
+400 LAQY
-414 LDSAIHDDAPIHIK
+414 LDSAIHDEAPIQIK
-428 EGGLIKAGYNEQ
+428 EGGIIKKGYNAK
-440 LDQYKDASSNG
+440 LDEYKDASMNG

-456 SLEQQEKAASGIKSL
+456 ALEQQEKAKTGIKSL

-478 FGYYIEVTKSNLSQV
+478 FGYYIEVTKSNLSMV
-493 PDRYERKQT
+493 PADRYERKQT

-531 EYTLFLEVREY
+531 EYTLFIEVRES
-542 VKQFI
+542 VKQYI
-547 PGLQELASAIS
+547 PGLQKLAGAIS
-558 ELDVMQSFAAISE
+558 ELDVIQSFATISE
-571 QYRYVKPTVSED
+571 QYRYVRPSVSNN
-583 GIVNIRNGR
+583 GNVHIVGGR

-608 DIILNNDRNMLLI
+608 DIFLNNERKMLLI

-636 ALTAVMMQIGC
+636 ALTAIMMQIGC
-647 FVPAESAELPMF
+647 FVPAEKAELPMF

-725 EEIAA
+725 ERIQA

-742 VLEQS
+742 VLEKS
-747 LHSLKN
+747 LSSLKN

-787 AELPEPVISRAK
+787 ADLPQDVIQRAK
-799 TILQTYENQEKR
+799 TILKTYEKQEKN
-811 EALPIQE
+811 EALPMQE
-818 VSATQEEDLQ
+818 VSAAKEEEVQ
-828 ESQLSLFVEKEKI
+828 ESQLSLFTEEKI
-841 SNRRDPKEQ
+841 ASRKRDSKENDV
-850 ELIKELRSLNVLEMT
+850 LKDLKTFNVLEMT
-865 PLDAMNALY
+865 PLEAMNALY
-874 KLQKKVR
+874 KLQTKLK

>member
-1 MNYVIIATLKCYEKG
+1 
-16 EIMAQYTPM
+16 MAQYTPM

-48 YEMFFEDAVR
+48 YEMFFDDAIA

-80 CGIPYHSSAGYI
+80 CGVPYHSSAGYI
-92 KTLVENGHRVAICE
+92 KTLVENGHKVAICE

-111 KLSVGVVKREVIQII
+111 KMAVGVVKREVIQII

-132 DDHLLQDRENNFL
+132 DDHLLQDRENNYL

-150 ENDSY
+150 EKESY
-155 GYVLC
+155 AYILC

-171 YDGNQ
+171 YSGND

-189 EIVGNKELYDAWTNT
+189 EIVGNKELSDAWSSI
-204 VTQTGQASVSIQ
+204 VSQTGQASISIQ
-216 EESSVDSQF
+216 EENRLEDQF
-225 SQLVQTI
+225 SHLVKTVTHPGLI
-232 SDPILLRASG
+232 GAAG
-242 RLFNYLT
+242 RLFCYLT
-249 HTQKRSFHHMKAV
+249 HTQKRSFQHIKMV

-315 VEEPLFVKETIEKR
+315 VEEPLYVKETIEKR

-339 FFTREEIKEQLK
+339 FFVRDELKEQLK

-378 SLFSVPVLKEKIRSI
+378 SLLSVPLLKDKIKEI
-393 EGKYAHE
+393 PGIYAAE
-400 LHAKMNEHKTLADY
+400 LYAKMNDHKALADF
-414 LDSAIHDDAPIHIK
+414 LDSAIHDEAPINIK
-428 EGGLIKAGYNEQ
+428 EGGLIKSGYHEK
-440 LDQYKDASSNG
+440 LDEYKDASSNG

-456 SLEQQEKAASGIKSL
+456 SLERQEKEASGIKSL

-531 EYTLFLEVREY
+531 EYTLFLEVREH
-542 VKQFI
+542 VKQYI

-558 ELDVMQSFAAISE
+558 ELDVIQSFAAISE
-571 QYRYVKPTVSED
+571 QYRYVRPTISEH
-583 GIVNIRNGR
+583 GKVKIIGGR

-608 DIILNNDRNMLLI
+608 DIYLNHERSMLLI

-636 ALTAVMMQIGC
+636 ALTSVMMQIGC

-725 EEIAA
+725 EKISA

-742 VLEQS
+742 VLEKS
-747 LHSLKN
+747 LPSLKN

-787 AELPEPVISRAK
+787 AELPKDVISRAK
-799 TILQTYENQEKR
+799 TILQTYENHEKR

-818 VSATQEEDLQ
+818 VSASIEEEIE
-828 ESQLSLFVEKEKI
+828 ESQLSLFTDKSENLRKK
-841 SNRRDPKEQ
+841 DPKE
-850 ELIKELRSLNVLEMT
+850 LDIIKEIKALNVLEMT

-874 KLQKKVR
+874 KLQKKVK

>member
-1 MNYVIIATLKCYEKG
+1 M
-16 EIMAQYTPM
+16 MSQYTPM

-48 YEMFFEDAVR
+48 YEMFFDDAVQ
-58 ASQILEITLT
+58 AAQILEITLT

-80 CGIPYHSSAGYI
+80 CGVPYHSSAGYI
-92 KTLVENGHRVAICE
+92 KTLVENGYKVAICE

-111 KLSVGVVKREVIQII
+111 KQAVGVVKREVIQII

-132 DDHLLQDRENNFL
+132 DDHLLQDRENNYL
-145 VSIEK
+145 VSIER
-150 ENDSY
+150 ENDLFA
-155 GYVLC
+155 YVLC

-171 YDGNQ
+171 YIGNQ
-176 LSFIQLLLSHGVK
+176 LSFIQLLLSQGVK
-189 EIVGNKELYDAWTNT
+189 EIVGDEELHTDWNEKMSLN
-204 VTQTGQASVSIQ
+204 GQASISVQQ
-216 EESSVDSQF
+216 ETTVEEKFQH
-225 SQLVQTI
+225 LTI
-232 SDPILLRASG
+232 DITPLPLLKAAG
-242 RLFNYLT
+242 RLFHYLNY
-249 HTQKRSFHHMKAV
+249 TQKRSFQHLKPV
-262 EFQQND
+262 EYQQND
-268 KRMKLDAFSKRNLEL
+268 LRMKLDAFSKRNLEL

-294 SLLWLLDA
+294 SLLWLLDS

-315 VEEPLFVKETIEKR
+315 VEEPLFVKKTIEKR
-329 LQLVENLIGE
+329 LQLVEELINE
-339 FFTREEIKEQLK
+339 FFIREEMKEQLK

-378 SLFSVPVLKEKIRSI
+378 SLLSVPVLKEKISQI
-393 EGKYAHE
+393 PGEYASEIYEKMKDHKE
-400 LHAKMNEHKTLADY
+400 LAQF
-414 LDSAIHDDAPIHIK
+414 LDSAVHDEAPVQIK
-428 EGGLIKAGYNEQ
+428 EGGIIKKGYNAK
-440 LDQYKDASSNG
+440 LDEYKDASMNG

-456 SLEQQEKAASGIKSL
+456 ALEQKEKTETGIKSL

-478 FGYYIEVTKSNLSQV
+478 FGYYIEVTKSNLSMV
-493 PDRYERKQT
+493 PAERYERKQT

-531 EYTLFLEVREY
+531 EHTLFLEVREY
-542 VKQFI
+542 VKQYI
-547 PGLQELASAIS
+547 PGLQQLASAIS
-558 ELDVMQSFAAISE
+558 ELDVIQSFAAISE
-571 QYRYVKPTVSED
+571 QYRYVRPTVSED
-583 GIVNIRNGR
+583 GKVNIVGGR

-608 DIILNNDRNMLLI
+608 DIFLNNERNMLLI

-636 ALTAVMMQIGC
+636 ALTAIMMQIGC
-647 FVPAESAELPMF
+647 FVPAEQAELPMF

-725 EEIAA
+725 ERIQA

-742 VLEQS
+742 VLENS
-747 LHSLKN
+747 LPSLKN

-787 AELPEPVISRAK
+787 ADLPQDVIQRAK
-799 TILQTYENQEKR
+799 TILQTYEKQEKN

-818 VSATQEEDLQ
+818 VSAAKEEVQ
-828 ESQLSLFVEKEKI
+828 ESQLSLFAEKSTVSRK
-841 SNRRDPKEQ
+841 RDLKENDV
-850 ELIKELRSLNVLEMT
+850 LKDLKALNVLEMT
-865 PLDAMNALY
+865 PLEAMNALY
-874 KLQKKVR
+874 KLHTKLK

>member
-1 MNYVIIATLKCYEKG
+1 
-16 EIMAQYTPM
+16 MAQYTPM

-48 YEMFFEDAVR
+48 YEMFFDDAVN

-68 SRDGGSQDRIPM
+68 SRDGGSKDRIPM
-80 CGIPYHSSAGYI
+80 CGVPYHSSAGYI
-92 KTLVENGHRVAICE
+92 KTLVENGHKVAICE

-111 KLSVGVVKREVIQII
+111 KQAVGVVKREVIQII

-132 DDHLLQDRENNFL
+132 DDHLLHDRENNYL

-150 ENDSY
+150 EKESY
-155 GYVLC
+155 AYILC

-171 YDGNQ
+171 YSGND

-189 EIVGNKELYDAWTNT
+189 EIVGNKELSDAWTSIIA
-204 VTQTGQASVSIQ
+204 QTGQASISIQ
-216 EESSVDSQF
+216 EENRLEDQF
-225 SQLVQTI
+225 SHLVKTI
-232 SDPILLRASG
+232 THPALIRAAG
-242 RLFNYLT
+242 RLFCYLT
-249 HTQKRSFHHMKAV
+249 HTQKRSFQHIKTV

-339 FFTREEIKEQLK
+339 FFVREEIKEKLK

-378 SLFSVPVLKEKIRSI
+378 SLFSVPVLKEKIKDI
-393 EGKYAHE
+393 QGVYAAE
-400 LHAKMNEHKTLADY
+400 LHAKMNDHKALADY
-414 LDSAIHDDAPIHIK
+414 LDSAIHDEAPINIK
-428 EGGLIKAGYNEQ
+428 EGGLIKSGYNEK
-440 LDQYKDASSNG
+440 LDEYKDASSNG

-456 SLEQQEKAASGIKSL
+456 ALEQQEKAASGIKSL

-493 PDRYERKQT
+493 PERYERKQT

-531 EYTLFLEVREY
+531 EYTLFLQVREH
-542 VKQFI
+542 VKQYI

-558 ELDVMQSFAAISE
+558 ELDVIQSFAAISE
-571 QYRYVKPTVSED
+571 QYRYVRPTVSED
-583 GIVNIRNGR
+583 GKVNILGGR

-608 DIILNNDRNMLLI
+608 DIYLNHERSMLLI

-636 ALTAVMMQIGC
+636 ALTSVMMQIGC

-725 EEIAA
+725 EKISA

-742 VLEQS
+742 VLEKS
-747 LHSLKN
+747 LPSLKN

-787 AELPEPVISRAK
+787 AELPTEVISRAK
-799 TILQTYENQEKR
+799 TILQTYENHEKR
-811 EALPIQE
+811 ETLPIQE
-818 VSATQEEDLQ
+818 VSASKEDEME
-828 ESQLSLFVEKEKI
+828 ESQLSLFAVKSENVRKKDSKELDI
-841 SNRRDPKEQ
+841 
-850 ELIKELRSLNVLEMT
+850 IKEIKDLNVLEMT
-865 PLDAMNALY
+865 PLDAINALY
-874 KLQKKVR
+874 KLQKKVK

>member
-1 MNYVIIATLKCYEKG
+1 MKKG
-16 EIMAQYTPM
+16 EKMSQYTPM

-48 YEMFFEDAVR
+48 YEMFFEDAVK
-58 ASQILEITLT
+58 AAQILEITLT
-68 SRDGGSQDRIPM
+68 SRDGGSKDRIPM
-80 CGIPYHSSAGYI
+80 CGVPYHSSAGYI
-92 KTLVENGHRVAICE
+92 KNLVENGHKVAICE

-111 KLSVGVVKREVIQII
+111 KQAVGVVKREVIQII

-132 DDHLLQDRENNFL
+132 DDHLLQDRENNYL

-150 ENDSY
+150 EGDSY
-155 GYVLC
+155 AYVLC

-171 YDGNQ
+171 YTGNE
-176 LSFIQLLLSHGVK
+176 LSFIQLLFSQGVK
-189 EIVGNKELYDAWTNT
+189 EIVGDKDLHDTWKNT
-204 VTQTGQASVSIQ
+204 VSQTGQASVSIQ
-216 EESSVDSQF
+216 EENTLEDQF
-225 SQLVQTI
+225 QHLVETLSHPALI
-232 SDPILLRASG
+232 RAAG
-242 RLFNYLT
+242 RLFHYLSY
-249 HTQKRSFHHMKAV
+249 TQKRSFQHIKPV

-339 FFTREEIKEQLK
+339 FFVREEIKEQLK

-378 SLFSVPVLKEKIRSI
+378 SLVSVPILKEKIKEIS
-393 EGKYAHE
+393 GTYAAE
-400 LHAKMNEHKTLADY
+400 IYEKMKDHKSLAQY
-414 LDSAIHDDAPIHIK
+414 LDSAIHDEAPINIK
-428 EGGLIKAGYNEQ
+428 EGGIIKKGYNEK
-440 LDQYKDASSNG
+440 LDEYKDASLNG

-456 SLEQQEKAASGIKSL
+456 SLEQQEKSATGIKSL

-542 VKQFI
+542 VKEYI
-547 PGLQELASAIS
+547 PSLQKLATAIS
-558 ELDVMQSFAAISE
+558 ELDVIQSFAAISE
-571 QYRYVKPTVSED
+571 QYRYVRPTVSEN
-583 GIVNIRNGR
+583 GNVNIIGGR

-608 DIILNNDRNMLLI
+608 DICLNRERSMLLI

-636 ALTAVMMQIGC
+636 ALTSVMMQIGC
-647 FVPAESAELPMF
+647 FVPAEEAELPMF

-725 EEIAA
+725 EKISA

-747 LHSLKN
+747 LPSLKN
-753 VFVSAVEEN
+753 VFVSAVEEK

-787 AELPEPVISRAK
+787 AELPQEVISRAK
-799 TILQTYENQEKR
+799 TILQTYENQEKN
-811 EALPIQE
+811 ESLPIQE
-818 VSATQEEDLQ
+818 VSAAKEEEIQ
-828 ESQLSLFVEKEKI
+828 ESQLSLFTEQSESVRKRDSKELDI
-841 SNRRDPKEQ
+841 
-850 ELIKELRSLNVLEMT
+850 IKELKSLNVLEMT
-865 PLDAMNALY
+865 PLDAMNTLY
-874 KLQKKVR
+874 KLQKKLR

>member
-1 MNYVIIATLKCYEKG
+1 MKKG
-16 EIMAQYTPM
+16 EKMSQYTPM

-48 YEMFFEDAVR
+48 YEMFFEDAVK
-58 ASQILEITLT
+58 AAQILEITLT
-68 SRDGGSQDRIPM
+68 SRDGGSKDRIPM
-80 CGIPYHSSAGYI
+80 CGVPYHSSAGYI
-92 KTLVENGHRVAICE
+92 KTLVENGHKVAICE

-111 KLSVGVVKREVIQII
+111 KQAVGVVKREVIQII

-132 DDHLLQDRENNFL
+132 DDHLLQDRENNYL

-150 ENDSY
+150 EGDSY
-155 GYVLC
+155 AYVLC

-171 YDGNQ
+171 YTGTE
-176 LSFIQLLLSHGVK
+176 LSFIQLLFSQGVK
-189 EIVGNKELYDAWTNT
+189 EIVGDKDLHDTWKNT
-204 VTQTGQASVSIQ
+204 VSQTGQASVSIQ
-216 EESSVDSQF
+216 EENTLEDQF
-225 SQLVQTI
+225 QHLVETLSHPALI
-232 SDPILLRASG
+232 RAAG
-242 RLFNYLT
+242 RLFHYLSY
-249 HTQKRSFHHMKAV
+249 TQKRSFQHIKPV

-339 FFTREEIKEQLK
+339 FFVREEIKEQLK

-378 SLFSVPVLKEKIRSI
+378 SLVTVPILKEKIKEIS
-393 EGKYAHE
+393 GTYAAE
-400 LHAKMNEHKTLADY
+400 IYEKMKDHKSLAQY
-414 LDSAIHDDAPIHIK
+414 LDSAIHDEAPINIK
-428 EGGLIKAGYNEQ
+428 EGGIIKKGYNEK
-440 LDQYKDASSNG
+440 LDEYKDASLNG

-456 SLEQQEKAASGIKSL
+456 SLEQQEKSATGIKSL

-542 VKQFI
+542 VKEYI
-547 PGLQELASAIS
+547 PSLQKLAAAIS
-558 ELDVMQSFAAISE
+558 ELDVIQSFAAVSE
-571 QYRYVKPTVSED
+571 QYRYVRPAVSEN
-583 GIVNIRNGR
+583 GNVNIIGGR

-608 DIILNNDRNMLLI
+608 DICLNRERSMLLI

-636 ALTAVMMQIGC
+636 ALTSVMMQIGC
-647 FVPAESAELPMF
+647 FVPAEEAELPMF

-725 EEIAA
+725 EKISA

-747 LHSLKN
+747 LPSLKN
-753 VFVSAVEEN
+753 VFVSAVEEK

-787 AELPEPVISRAK
+787 AELPEEVISRAK
-799 TILQTYENQEKR
+799 TILQTYENQDKNES
-811 EALPIQE
+811 LPIQE
-818 VSATQEEDLQ
+818 VSAAKEEEIQ
-828 ESQLSLFVEKEKI
+828 ESQLSLFTDQSESVRKRDSKELDI
-841 SNRRDPKEQ
+841 
-850 ELIKELRSLNVLEMT
+850 IKELKSLNVLEMT
-865 PLDAMNALY
+865 PLDAMNTLY
-874 KLQKKVR
+874 KLQKKLR

>member
-1 MNYVIIATLKCYEKG
+1 MS
-16 EIMAQYTPM
+16 QYTPM
-25 IQQYLSIKAAHQD
+25 MQQYLSIKAAHQD

-48 YEMFFEDAVR
+48 YEMFFEDAVK

-68 SRDGGSQDRIPM
+68 SREGGQNGRIPM
-80 CGIPYHSSAGYI
+80 CGVPYHSSAGYI
-92 KTLVENGHRVAICE
+92 KVLVENGYKVAICE

-111 KLSVGVVKREVIQII
+111 KQSVGVVKREVIQII

-132 DDHLLQDRENNFL
+132 DDHLLQDRENNYL

-150 ENDSY
+150 QDQSY
-155 GYVLC
+155 AYILC
-160 DLSTGELKGYT
+160 DLSTGEMKGYL
-171 YDGNQ
+171 YEGSH
-176 LSFIQLLLSHGVK
+176 LPFIQLLLSHGVK
-189 EIVGNKELYDAWTNT
+189 EIVGDEALHNEWNEYIS
-204 VTQTGQASVSIQ
+204 QHGQASISIK
-216 EESSVDSQF
+216 EENEIDDKFNHLAENITQ
-225 SQLVQTI
+225 
-232 SDPILLRASG
+232 PLLINAAG
-242 RLFNYLT
+242 RLFHYLSF
-249 HTQKRSFHHMKAV
+249 TQKRSFHHLKAI
-262 EFQQND
+262 EYQQNE

-339 FFTREEIKEQLK
+339 FFIREEMKEQLK

-371 DLVQLKR
+371 DLVQLRR
-378 SLFSVPVLKEKIRSI
+378 SLQSVPVIREKMKQID
-393 EGKYAHE
+393 GDYANALYE
-400 LHAKMNEHKTLADY
+400 KMTDHGELADF
-414 LDSAIHDDAPIHIK
+414 LQSALCEEAPIQIK
-428 EGGLIKAGYNEQ
+428 EGGIIKKGFNDK
-440 LDQYKDASSNG
+440 LDEYKDASTNG
-451 KAWIA
+451 KEWIV
-456 SLEQQEKAASGIKSL
+456 SLEQKEKISTGIKSL

-478 FGYYIEVTKSNLSQV
+478 FGYYIEVTRSNLSMV

-516 KERIILEAEEKISGL
+516 KESIILEAEEKISGL
-531 EYTLFLEVREY
+531 EYSLFLEVREH
-542 VKQFI
+542 VKQYI
-547 PGLQELASAIS
+547 PGLQQLASAIS
-558 ELDVMQSFAAISE
+558 ELDVVQSFASISE
-571 QYRYVKPTVSED
+571 QYHYVRPVISEN
-583 GIVNIRNGR
+583 GKVTIIGGR

-608 DIILNNDRNMLLI
+608 DIHLNNDRNMLLI

-636 ALTAVMMQIGC
+636 ALTSVMMQIGC

-725 EEIAA
+725 GKINA

-742 VLEQS
+742 VLENTLS
-747 LHSLKN
+747 SLKN
-753 VFVSAVEEN
+753 VFVSAIEEN
-762 GSLVFLHKVID
+762 GRLVFLHKVID

-787 AELPEPVISRAK
+787 AELPEEVICRAK
-799 TILQTYENQEKR
+799 TILNSYENQQSNGPDPSIK
-811 EALPIQE
+811 E
-818 VSATQEEDLQ
+818 VSAAAEEEFI
-828 ESQLSLFVEKEKI
+828 ESQLSLFSEKQSQRKLK
-841 SNRRDPKEQ
+841 DPKEIDV
-850 ELIKELRSLNVLEMT
+850 IKELKSINLLEMT
-865 PLDAMNALY
+865 PMDAMNVIY
-874 KLQKKVR
+874 KLQGKLK